1 MLEVSG
7 SSIHVCSF
15 LQRQPTAMPDMQ
27 RRHAVDCTTAA
38 TRSPADPMH
47 QTSPALHAAADG
59 LELEAGAA
67 AGVAQQERCM
77 ALSGMAWRGMA
88 RVCTA
93 WHEHGT
99 AWHGHGMAW
108 PRTAGDT
115 TGLACH
121 GLSAMQW
128 HDAYTRGAHLSV

>member
-1 MLEVSG
+1 
-7 SSIHVCSF
+7 
-15 LQRQPTAMPDMQ
+15 
-27 RRHAVDCTTAA
+27 
-38 TRSPADPMH
+38 
-47 QTSPALHAAADG
+47 
-59 LELEAGAA
+59 
-67 AGVAQQERCM
+67 M
-77 ALSGMAWRGMA
+77 ALLGMAWRGMA

-128 HDAYTRGAHLSV
+128 HDAYTRGAHLSVWAPTIMKPFPGSYLAPTANATCRRHVEWLQAGLDAMITQVCASSGWHNPKPCNRSHAFVDRLPLIPRVEAL